1 MNRTQ
6 AVQNKAWD
14 GDEWQKFYYRH
25 QQQYIRHRLEAI
37 KLLHQGNNR
46 TQVGEQVGCS
56 YDTLTSWIT
65 KYLNGGL
72 SELVR
77 PLRHQK
83 PSRLSVEQQQ
93 QLKAM
98 VLTQRPTDYGI
109 ERQMWTGAILCEVI
123 AQRFEVQLKDS
134 RIYELLNELGLSYQ
148 RAHLRLQ
155 ECRPTSAEAVGRHSL
170 YIILDNNP
178 THKQKMQAQLMTHL
192 FQMGLADAITVECLY
207 IPSSKPKLNL
217 VEYVIH
223 LLRLRFLHHLPLGTT
238 LVQIKQQLAQ
248 FLASNQFLST
258 EQVQKTLNFIFSLV
272 A

>member
-14 GDEWQKFYYRH
+14 GDEWQKLYYRH
-25 QQQYIRHRLEAI
+25 QQQYVRHRLEAI

-46 TQVGEQVGCS
+46 AQVGEQVGCS
-56 YDTLTSWIT
+56 YDTLTSWMD

-77 PLRHQK
+77 PIRHQK

-123 AQRFEVQLKDS
+123 AQR
-134 RIYELLNELGLSYQ
+134 NERAVKRL
-148 RAHLRLQ
+148 AHL
-155 ECRPTSAEAVGRHSL
+155 
-170 YIILDNNP
+170 
-178 THKQKMQAQLMTHL
+178 
-192 FQMGLADAITVECLY
+192 
-207 IPSSKPKLNL
+207 
-217 VEYVIH
+217 
-223 LLRLRFLHHLPLGTT
+223 
-238 LVQIKQQLAQ
+238 
-248 FLASNQFLST
+248 
-258 EQVQKTLNFIFSLV
+258 
-272 A
+272 